1 MTAPSGFQVEIA
13 TGDQRAWLTEV
24 GAGLRRYVVA
34 GRDVLD
40 GYGEDAMASSGRGQ
54 LLLPWPNRIADGR
67 YSFGG
72 RDLQLPL
79 TEPSSHTAIHGLARW
94 VAWGVREREDDRA
107 LFALRLHPQPGYP
120 FTLDLEAEYALADD
134 GLTVRLGATNAG
146 DGPCPVGAGA
156 HPYLRP
162 AASATVDGSTL
173 LAPVATRLLNDD
185 RGIPTGREPVEGT
198 RYDFREPRPLGDL
211 QLDTAFT
218 DLERGSDGRALV
230 RLDDTELWL
239 GEGFDHLMLFTG
251 DPLPNVA
258 RRSLGVEPMTC
269 APNAFQSGDGLLT
282 LAPGETWSASFG
294 IASRAN
300 AS

>member
-1 MTAPSGFQVEIA
+1 VTAPSGLQIEIA

-40 GYGEDAMASSGRGQ
+40 GYDEDAMASSGRGQ

-67 YSFGG
+67 YRFGG
-72 RDLQLPL
+72 REHQLPL
-79 TEPSSHTAIHGLARW
+79 DEPERRNAIHGLARW
-94 VAWGVREREDDRA
+94 AAWTVREQAGDSA
-107 LFALRLHPQPGYP
+107 AFALRLHPRPGYP
-120 FTLDLEAEYALADD
+120 FTVDLGAEYVLGGD
-134 GLTVRLGATNAG
+134 GLTVTLSATNAG
-146 DGPCPVGAGA
+146 DEACPFGAGA
-156 HPYLRP
+156 HPYL
-162 AASATVDGSTL
+162 AVAGASVDGSTL
-173 LAPVATRLLNDD
+173 RAPGATRLTNDG
-185 RGIPTGREPVEGT
+185 RGIPTGREAVDGT
-198 RYDFREPRPLGDL
+198 PYDFRTARPIGDVE
-211 QLDTAFT
+211 LDTGFT
-218 DLERGSDGRALV
+218 DLERDPDGRASV
-230 RLDDTELWL
+230 RLDDTTLWL

-282 LAPGETWSASFG
+282 LAPGETFSASFG
-294 IASRAN
+294 IRAN

>member
-1 MTAPSGFQVEIA
+1 VTAPSGLQVEIA

-40 GYGEDAMASSGRGQ
+40 GYGEDEMSSSGRGQ

-79 TEPSSHTAIHGLARW
+79 TEPSSHTAIHGLVRW
-94 VAWGVREREDDRA
+94 VAWGLREQEDDRA
-107 LFALRLHPQPGYP
+107 LFELHLHPQPGYP
-120 FTLDLEAEYALADD
+120 FALDLEAEYALGAD
-134 GLTVRLGATNAG
+134 GLTVRLAGTNAG
-146 DGPCPVGAGA
+146 DAPCPFGAGA

-162 AASATVDGSTL
+162 AAGPTVDTAVLRSP
-173 LAPVATRLLNDD
+173 AATRLLNDD

-198 RYDFREPRPLGDL
+198 PYDFREPRPIGDL

-218 DLERGSDGRALV
+218 DLERGADGRATV
-230 RLDDTELWL
+230 QLDDTVLCL

-269 APNAFQSGDGLLT
+269 APNAYRSGDGLLT

-294 IASRAN
+294 IFSAN